1 MVAEDPCSHPLLLL
15 SCPSLIIYT
24 YKVTEETN
32 TIYRRTHPSVKAVH
46 LVGSWDNFGKP
57 YTMERD
63 IRRDRGQW
71 KGCYTFKDII
81 CDGDSGRT
89 TKRNG
94 GLKMG
99 QTYYFY
105 VSLFSMR
112 YVRRT
117 LSLTETSSTS

>member
-1 MVAEDPCSHPLLLL
+1 
-15 SCPSLIIYT
+15 
-24 YKVTEETN
+24 
-32 TIYRRTHPSVKAVH
+32 
-46 LVGSWDNFGKP
+46 
-57 YTMERD
+57 MERD

-105 VSLFSMR
+105 VSLFPKDTSVGSM
-112 YVRRT
+112 
-117 LSLTETSSTS
+117 SLTETSSTS